1 MKQEI
6 LAKQYELQKR
16 FGNDLLTMSIEERV
30 AFIKEHVVYMNN
42 EVAEMLEELP
52 YFKPWKDYSK
62 MTTPEKALAMQKA
75 RKEYVDV
82 LHLVANIGVALHLTE
97 DEIMKMY
104 LDKNKENIRRQD
116 EGYDHTMRHVNE

>member
-52 YFKPWKDYSK
+52 YFKPWKDYSQ
-62 MTTPEKALAMQKA
+62 MSTPEKALAMQKA
-75 RKEYVDV
+75 KKEYIDV
-82 LHLVANIGVALHLTE
+82 LHFVANIGVALHLNE
-97 DEIMKMY
+97 DDIMNMY
-104 LDKNKENIRRQD
+104 MNKNKENVRRQD